1 MTNYFLLAHN
11 LLYRLCR
18 NFDVAVPPLIDDAEY
33 CDDCDACY
41 FPYEIHIHPEV
52 FKNMSRT
59 ITCIRHEFAH
69 YMQDLNGIE
78 KRIEKQA
85 RRFEK
90 DIFALGILPKSQKT
104 LTDFCAL
111 R

>member
-11 LLYRLCR
+11 LLHRLCKE
-18 NFDVAVPPLIDDAEY
+18 FDVAIPSLNCDTEY
-33 CDDCDACY
+33 CNDCDACY
-41 FPYEIHIHPEV
+41 FAYEIHVHPQT
-52 FKNMSRT
+52 FKNMGRT
-59 ITCIRHEFAH
+59 VTCIRHEFAH

-78 KRIEKQA
+78 KRLEKQA

-90 DIFALGILPKSQKT
+90 NIFALGILPKPQKT
-104 LTDFCAL
+104 LTEFCGK